1 MRTSLKDLYL
11 EEQCSKRSQ
20 ELADSYS
27 LEELQ
32 DRLDQIYRDMEQEAE
47 PEGGPVSD
55 MYADEIEAYEDAIR
69 LLKGNSGGN
78 MTYDQ
83 AIGRTKKE
91 AYGRKTGG
99 NAASNSGK
107 YGGSF
112 GASGEDKGHD
122 SLHEQEDKD
131 QYGRTQ
137 ADRDWEKGINPKTDK
152 KSTAQNSPSQEYK
165 VEVSIDGEKTDVTI
179 QSMGIEGKPVTISWG
194 DESHTV
200 EFEYGENLGDSEAYD
215 ECNTVNY
222 VAFSDDDK
230 WRFILPVCVDP
241 NPNNEEI
248 WDYDWDTLEIDIDD
262 AKVKEGTCG
271 YGKNGKIGKKPAG
284 PNMLQERFQKLA
296 GIIK

>member
-83 AIGRTKKE
+83 AIGRAKKE

-107 YGGSF
+107 YGGSY

-152 KSTAQNSPSQEYK
+152 KSTAQNSPSQKSK

-179 QSMGIEGKPVTISWG
+179 NYKPGSDLNNVQISWG
-194 DESHTV
+194 EESHTV
-200 EFEYGENLGDSEAYD
+200 DFEYEDTYDDHGNEGMDAWFTAESED
-215 ECNTVNY
+215 GKWKFGLEVY
-222 VAFSDDDK
+222 VEASFHNSGN
-230 WRFILPVCVDP
+230 IG
-241 NPNNEEI
+241 
-248 WDYDWDTLEIDIDD
+248 DWDWNSLEIEKNKD
-262 AKVKEGTCG
+262 VEEGTCG
-271 YGKNGKIGKKPAG
+271 YGKNGKIGNKPAG
-284 PNMLQERFQKLA
+284 PNMLQERLQKLA